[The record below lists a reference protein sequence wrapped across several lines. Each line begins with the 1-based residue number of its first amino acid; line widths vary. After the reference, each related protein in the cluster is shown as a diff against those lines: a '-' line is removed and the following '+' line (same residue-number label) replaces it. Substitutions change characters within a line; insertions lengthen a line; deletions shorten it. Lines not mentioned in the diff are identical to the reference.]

1 MSATLT
7 MVDVPTIVPIPKV
20 LSHAAVEM
28 DSSLQAMDWAAMVR
42 GSIDTTWC
50 WEKGNERGWGG
61 VWRGRVWKEKG
72 RG

>member
-7 MVDVPTIVPIPKV
+7 MVDVPTIAPIPKV

-50 WEKGNERGWGG
+50 WEKGNEKRVGWSLE
-61 VWRGRVWKEKG
+61 GRVWKEKG